1 MEFLEQIP
9 YFYEAL
15 SIILALKV
23 AANTIVN
30 LTPTPVDNSI
40 VAFVYRMIEFVAGI
54 VTPKAKSPNPSL
66 ESKPDNVDLFDK

>member
-40 VAFVYRMIEFVAGI
+40 VAFAYRMIEFVAGI

-66 ESKPDNVDLFDK
+66 EKKPDNVDLFEQ